1 MAVSVT
7 PDRFYCITVTAKDYQ
22 FAEKFLAALRER
34 HPGFSRW
41 LSLWPGFEA
50 GHTDTLVTVLQKQD
64 PKCVVVAHEAHTL
77 VTHAF
82 RVCADRVPPARVK
95 FDVTRTDS
103 DDPVVFADRFSEIW
117 HEVAAR

>member
-7 PDRFYCITVTAKDYQ
+7 QDRMYCVLVTANDYQ
-22 FAEKFLAALRER
+22 FAIDFLKALIDR
-34 HPGFSRW
+34 HEGFSQW
-41 LSLWPGFEA
+41 VYLLPGFEA